1 MSVFLNF
8 GEKIEGFEYKV
19 INEREARA
27 SAGIMFLLGFMSL
40 FSVYV
45 ERTIFWAELYS
56 ITIILEFII
65 RVLFNPSYAPY
76 MMIGGFF
83 VKNQQPE
90 WVEAKQKHFAW
101 FLALGLGAMMT
112 YYIVFDLVSLVRMVI
127 CWICLA
133 LMFIESAFG
142 ICLGCVLYK
151 KMNWKTYNCPGG
163 ICDLPP
169 PPYKKKKIAFI
180 LLFLT
185 LFVGIYGILTE
196 IKAEEIP
203 KTVVIIE

>member
-1 MSVFLNF
+1 MSIFFNF
-8 GEKIEGFEYKV
+8 GETIDEFDYKV
-19 INEREARA
+19 INEREVRA

-56 ITIILEFII
+56 ITIILEFTI
-65 RVLFNPSYAPY
+65 RVLFNPNYAPY
-76 MMIGGFF
+76 MLIGGFF
-83 VKNQQPE
+83 VRNQQPE

-101 FLALGLGAMMT
+101 FLAFGLGAMMT
-112 YYIVFDLVSLVRMVI
+112 YYILFDLVSLLRMIV

-142 ICLGCVLYK
+142 ICLGCLLYR

-163 ICDLPP
+163 ICDLPA
-169 PPYKKKKIAFI
+169 PPYNKKKGVYI
-180 LLFLT
+180 LLFLI
-185 LFVGIYGILTE
+185 LFGGIYGILSE
-196 IKAEEIP
+196 WNKEEIP
-203 KTVVIIE
+203 KKVVIIE